1 MVNLR
6 VVQAFTN
13 TRRSGAHILEP
24 PRIPCRHGLDRY
36 FVVTADDTT
45 FLSICTG
52 HVDASLVVY

>member
-24 PRIPCRHGLDRY
+24 PRIPCRYGLYRY

-45 FLSICTG
+45 YLSIG
-52 HVDASLVVY
+52 AEHVAVSLGVY

>member
-24 PRIPCRHGLDRY
+24 PRIPCRHGLYRY
-36 FVVTADDTT
+36 FMVTADNTT
-45 FLSICTG
+45 YLSIG
-52 HVDASLVVY
+52 AELVAASSVVY